1 MPKHKFQTEV
11 SQLLHLIIHSL
22 YSHKEIFLR
31 ELVSNASDALDKHKF
46 LTLTDKKLKGSGFTP
61 RVDVSFSDDK
71 SKPTLT
77 ISDNGI
83 GMDSKDLKENLGTIA
98 RSGTKNFLSKMT
110 GDAKKDSNLI
120 GQFGVGFYSC
130 FMVADNV
137 DVLTRKA
144 GSDKAY
150 LWKSDGKTGFTMK
163 ESERESQ
170 GTTITLYLNDE
181 GKEFASRWSLESVI
195 KKYSDHISFPI
206 FLEYE
211 QTIPAKDKD
220 EEEVKEVKVEQIN
233 SASAFWTRSKSEL
246 KKKDYNEF
254 YKSFSND
261 SDDAML
267 HMHTQAEGT
276 INYTTLF
283 YIPKK
288 APFDLYYPEHKAGVK
303 LYINRVFITDDDK
316 ELMPTYLRF
325 VKGVI
330 DSEDLPL
337 NVSREILQQNRVL
350 SKIKSNSVKKVI
362 DEITKLSKNE
372 DKYAS
377 FYKEFGKP
385 IKEGLYQDFDNRE
398 KLIELIRFYT
408 TKSDKMISFS
418 EYVTNMSKDQKN
430 IYFLTGADKNTL
442 KNSPLLEMYNKKG
455 IEVCIFDDEID
466 DIVFSGAFKYKDF
479 NLKSVT
485 YSDAADELKEDKKES
500 KASKTY
506 EPLIKK
512 MKTILG
518 TNVKDI
524 KMSSRLTD
532 SPCCL
537 VADQNDPTAR
547 MQEMMKAMGQGAGGE
562 KVKPIMEINPKHGL
576 IKKIHKLKKGKAFND
591 AVHLLYDQAL
601 MLEGIKIDD
610 PSGFVKRLNDMMSKS
625 L

>member
-46 LTLTDKKLKGSGFTP
+46 LTLTDKKIKGAEFAP
-61 RVDVSFSDDK
+61 RVDVAFSDDK
-71 SKPTLT
+71 DKPTLT

-83 GMDSKDLKENLGTIA
+83 GMSDKDLKENLGTIA

-120 GQFGVGFYSC
+120 GQFCVGFYSC

-144 GSDKAY
+144 GSNKAY

-163 ESERESQ
+163 ESERETQ

-181 GKEFASRWSLESVI
+181 GREFASRWSLESVI

-220 EEEVKEVKVEQIN
+220 DEEVKEIKVEQIN

-261 SDDAML
+261 SEDAML

-283 YIPKK
+283 YIPQK

-385 IKEGLYQDFDNRE
+385 IKEGLYQDFENRE
-398 KLIELIRFYT
+398 KLIELIRFHT
-408 TKSDKMISFS
+408 TKSEKMISFS

-479 NLKSVT
+479 DLKSVT

-500 KASKTY
+500 KTSKAY

-518 TNVKDI
+518 DNVKDI

-562 KVKPIMEINPKHGL
+562 KVKPIMEINTKHGL
-576 IKKIHKLKKGKAFND
+576 IKKIHKLQKGKAFND

-601 MLEGIKIDD
+601 MLEGIKIDN
-610 PSGFVKRLNDMMSKS
+610 PSDFVKRLNNMMSKS

>member
-22 YSHKEIFLR
+22 YSNKEIFLR
-31 ELVSNASDALDKHKF
+31 ELVSNASDALDKYKF
-46 LTLTDKKLKGSGFTP
+46 LTLTDKNFKGSEFEP
-61 RVDVSFSDDK
+61 RIDISFSNVSDNL
-71 SKPTLT
+71 TLT

-83 GMDSKDLKENLGTIA
+83 GMDNKDLKDNLGTIA

-137 DVLTRKA
+137 DVLTKKA

-163 ESERESQ
+163 ESERDSQ

-181 GKEFASRWSLESVI
+181 GKEFTSRWTLESIV

-211 QTIPAKDKD
+211 ETIPPKEKDDK
-220 EEEVKEVKVEQIN
+220 EVKEIKIEQIN
-233 SASAFWTRSKSEL
+233 SASAFWMRSKSEL
-246 KKKDYNEF
+246 KKKDYDDF
-254 YKSFSND
+254 YKSISND
-261 SDDAML
+261 SEKPL
-267 HMHTQAEGT
+267 VHMHTQAEGT

-288 APFDLYYPEHKAGVK
+288 APFDLYYPEHKTAIK
-303 LYINRVFITDDDK
+303 LYINRVFITEDDK

-337 NVSREILQQNRVL
+337 NVSREILQQNRIL
-350 SKIKSNSVKKVI
+350 SKIKSNSVKKII
-362 DEITKLSKNE
+362 DEITKLSKNV
-372 DKYAS
+372 DKYNE
-377 FYKEFGKP
+377 FYAEFGKP
-385 IKEGLYQDFDNRE
+385 IKEGLYQDYENRD
-398 KLIELIRFYT
+398 KLIELIRFNT
-408 TKSDKMISFS
+408 TRSDKMISFA
-418 EYVTNMSKDQKN
+418 EYVMNMNKEQKN
-430 IYFLTGADKNTL
+430 IYFLTGSDKNTL
-442 KNSPLLEMYNKKG
+442 KNSPLLEMYNKKN

-466 DIVFSGAFKYKDF
+466 EIVFSGAFKYKDYD
-479 NLKSVT
+479 LKSVT
-485 YSDAADELKEDKKES
+485 YSDSDDELKDDNKK
-500 KASKTY
+500 SKTSKKLD
-506 EPLIKK
+506 PLIDK
-512 MKTILG
+512 MKVVLG
-518 TNVKDI
+518 DNVKDI

-537 VADQNDPTAR
+537 VADQNDPSAR
-547 MQEMMKAMGQGAGGE
+547 MQEMMKAMGQGSGE
-562 KVKPIMEINPKHGL
+562 KIKPIMEINPKHTL

-601 MLEGIKIDD
+601 MLEGVKIDD
-610 PSGFVKRLNDMMSKS
+610 PSSFVKRLNDMMSKS

>member
-22 YSHKEIFLR
+22 YSNKEIFLR
-31 ELVSNASDALDKHKF
+31 ELVSNASDALDKYKF
-46 LTLTDKKLKGSGFTP
+46 LTLTDKNFKGAEFEP
-61 RVDVSFSDDK
+61 RIDISFSDSSDNL
-71 SKPTLT
+71 TLT

-83 GMDSKDLKENLGTIA
+83 GMDNKDLKDNLGTIA

-130 FMVADNV
+130 FMVADSV
-137 DVLTRKA
+137 DVLTKKA
-144 GSDKAY
+144 GSNKAY

-170 GTTITLYLNDE
+170 GTTITLNLNDE
-181 GKEFASRWSLESVI
+181 GKEFTSRWTLESIV

-211 QTIPAKDKD
+211 ETIPPKEKDD
-220 EEEVKEVKVEQIN
+220 KEIKEIKVEQIN
-233 SASAFWTRSKSEL
+233 SASAFWMRSKSEL
-246 KKKDYNEF
+246 KKKDYDDF
-254 YKSFSND
+254 YKSISND
-261 SDDAML
+261 SEKPL
-267 HMHTQAEGT
+267 VHMHTQAEGT

-288 APFDLYYPEHKAGVK
+288 APFDLYYPEHKTAIK
-303 LYINRVFITDDDK
+303 LYINRVFITEDDK

-337 NVSREILQQNRVL
+337 NVSREILQQNRIL
-350 SKIKSNSVKKVI
+350 SKIKSNAVKKII
-362 DEITKLSKNE
+362 DEITKLSKNT
-372 DKYAS
+372 DKYNE
-377 FYKEFGKP
+377 FYTEFGKP
-385 IKEGLYQDFDNRE
+385 IKEGLYQDFENRE
-398 KLIELIRFYT
+398 KLIELIRFNT
-408 TKSDKMISFS
+408 TKSDGMISFA
-418 EYVTNMSKDQKN
+418 EYVTNMSKNQKN
-430 IYFLTGADKNTL
+430 IYFLTGSDKNTL
-442 KNSPLLEMYNKKG
+442 KNSPLLEMYNKQN

-466 DIVFSGAFKYKDF
+466 EIVFSGAFKYKDYD
-479 NLKSVT
+479 LKSVT
-485 YSDAADELKEDKKES
+485 YSDSDDELKDGNKES
-500 KASKTY
+500 KTSKKLD
-506 EPLIKK
+506 PLIDK
-512 MKTILG
+512 MKIVLG
-518 TNVKDI
+518 DNVKDI

-547 MQEMMKAMGQGAGGE
+547 MQEMMKAMGQGSGE
-562 KVKPIMEINPKHGL
+562 KIKPIMEINPKHTL

-601 MLEGIKIDD
+601 MLEGVKIDD
-610 PSGFVKRLNDMMSKS
+610 PSSFVKRLNDMMSKS

>member
-11 SQLLHLIIHSL
+11 SELLHLIIHSL

-31 ELVSNASDALDKHKF
+31 ELVSNASDALDKYKF
-46 LTLTDKKLKGSGFTP
+46 LTISDKMFKNLEYNP
-61 RVDVSFSDDK
+61 RVDISFSDDPK
-71 SKPTLT
+71 NLTLT

-83 GMDSKDLKENLGTIA
+83 GMDEKDLKENLGTIA

-120 GQFGVGFYSC
+120 GKFGVGFYSC

-137 DVLTRKA
+137 DVLTKKA
-144 GSDKAY
+144 GSNKAF

-163 ESERESQ
+163 ESKRESQ

-181 GKEFASRWSLESVI
+181 GKEFASRWSLESTV

-211 QTIPAKDKD
+211 ETIPAKEKD
-220 EEEVKEVKVEQIN
+220 DEEVKEIKVEQIN
-233 SASAFWTRSKSEL
+233 SASAFWMQSKGQL

-261 SDDAML
+261 SEDPLM

-288 APFDLYYPEHKAGVK
+288 APFDLYYPEHKTAIK
-303 LYINRVFITDDDK
+303 LYINRVFVTDDDK

-350 SKIKSNSVKKVI
+350 SKIKSNSVKKII
-362 DEITKLSKNE
+362 DEIIKLSKNSE
-372 DKYAS
+372 KYNE
-377 FYKEFGKP
+377 FYSQFGKP
-385 IKEGLYQDFDNRE
+385 IKEGLYQDYDNRD
-398 KLIELIRFYT
+398 KLIELIRFNT
-408 TKSDKMISFS
+408 TKSEEMISFA
-418 EYVTNMSKDQKN
+418 EYVLNMKKDQKN
-430 IYFLTGADKNTL
+430 IYFITGTDKNTL
-442 KNSPLLEMYNKKG
+442 KNSPLLEMYNKND

-466 DIVFSGAFKYKDF
+466 DIVFSGVFKYKEYD
-479 NLKSVT
+479 LKSVT
-485 YSDAADELKEDKKES
+485 YSDATDELKDDSKES
-500 KASKTY
+500 KPSKTMD
-506 EPLIKK
+506 PLIDKIK
-512 MKTILG
+512 VILG
-518 TNVKDI
+518 DNVKDV

-537 VADQNDPTAR
+537 VADQNDPTSR
-547 MQEMMKAMGQGAGGE
+547 MQEMMKAMGQGSTE
-562 KVKPIMEINPKHGL
+562 KVKPIMEINPKHSL
-576 IKKIHKLKKGKAFND
+576 IKKIHKLKKGKAFDD
-591 AVHLLYDQAL
+591 AIHLLYDQAL

-610 PSGFVKRLNDMMSKS
+610 PSGFVKRLNNMMAKS

>member
-22 YSHKEIFLR
+22 YSNKEIFLR
-31 ELVSNASDALDKHKF
+31 ELVSNASDALDKYKF
-46 LTLTDKKLKGSGFTP
+46 LTLTDKNFKGSGFEP
-61 RVDVSFSDDK
+61 RIDISFSNDSDNL
-71 SKPTLT
+71 TLT

-83 GMDSKDLKENLGTIA
+83 GMDNKDLKDNLGTIA

-130 FMVADNV
+130 FMVADSV
-137 DVLTRKA
+137 DVLTKKA

-163 ESERESQ
+163 EAERDSQ

-181 GKEFASRWSLESVI
+181 GKEFTSRWTLESIV

-211 QTIPAKDKD
+211 ETIPPKEKDDK
-220 EEEVKEVKVEQIN
+220 EVKEIKVEQIN
-233 SASAFWTRSKSEL
+233 SASAFWMRSKSEL
-246 KKKDYNEF
+246 KKKDYDDF
-254 YKSFSND
+254 YKSISND
-261 SDDAML
+261 SEKPL
-267 HMHTQAEGT
+267 VHMHTQAEGT

-288 APFDLYYPEHKAGVK
+288 APFDLYYPEHKTAIK
-303 LYINRVFITDDDK
+303 LYINRVFITEDDK

-337 NVSREILQQNRVL
+337 NVSREILQQNRIL

-362 DEITKLSKNE
+362 DEITKLSKNA
-372 DKYAS
+372 DKYNE
-377 FYKEFGKP
+377 FYAEFGKP
-385 IKEGLYQDFDNRE
+385 IKEGLYQDYENRD
-398 KLIELIRFYT
+398 KLIELIRFNT
-408 TKSDKMISFS
+408 TKSDQMISFS
-418 EYVTNMSKDQKN
+418 EYVTNMNKEQKH
-430 IYFLTGADKNTL
+430 IYFLTGSDKNTL
-442 KNSPLLEMYNKKG
+442 KNSPLLEMYNKKN

-466 DIVFSGAFKYKDF
+466 EIVFSGAFKYKDYD
-479 NLKSVT
+479 LKSVT
-485 YSDAADELKEDKKES
+485 YSDSDDELKDDNKKS
-500 KASKTY
+500 TASKRLD
-506 EPLIKK
+506 PLIDK
-512 MKTILG
+512 MKVVLG
-518 TNVKDI
+518 DNVKDI
-524 KMSSRLTD
+524 KMSNRLTD

-537 VADQNDPTAR
+537 VADQNDPSAR
-547 MQEMMKAMGQGAGGE
+547 MQEMMKAMGQGSGE
-562 KVKPIMEINPKHGL
+562 RIKPIMEINPKHTL

-601 MLEGIKIDD
+601 MLEGVKIDD
-610 PSGFVKRLNDMMSKS
+610 PSSFVKRLNDMMSKS

>member
-11 SQLLHLIIHSL
+11 NQLLHLIIHSL

-46 LTLTDKKLKGSGFTP
+46 LTLTDKKIKSTDFVP
-61 RVDVSFSDDK
+61 RIDISYSED
-71 SKPTLT
+71 SKNPTLT
-77 ISDNGI
+77 IMDNGV
-83 GMDSKDLKENLGTIA
+83 GMDEKDLKENLGTIA

-130 FMVADNV
+130 FMVADSV

-144 GSDKAY
+144 GSNKAY

-163 ESERESQ
+163 ESERKSQ
-170 GTTITLYLNDE
+170 GTTITLNLNDE

-211 QTIPAKDKD
+211 ETIPPKDKD
-220 EEEVKEVKVEQIN
+220 DKEVKEVKVEQIN
-233 SASAFWTRSKSEL
+233 LASAFWTRSKSEL
-246 KKKDYNEF
+246 KKKDYTEF
-254 YKSFSND
+254 YKSFS
-261 SDDAML
+261 SDAENPLL

-288 APFDLYYPEHKAGVK
+288 APFDLYYPEHKTAIK

-325 VKGVI
+325 VKGII

-372 DKYAS
+372 DKYAD

-385 IKEGLYQDFDNRE
+385 IKEGLYQDYENRE
-398 KLIELIRFYT
+398 KLIELIRFNT
-408 TKSDKMISFS
+408 TKSDKMISFA
-418 EYVTNMSKDQKN
+418 EYVTNMGKDQKH
-430 IYFLTGADKNTL
+430 IYFLTGANKNTL
-442 KNSPLLEMYNKKG
+442 KNSPLLEMYNKKN

-466 DIVFSGAFKYKDF
+466 DIVFSGVFKYKDF
-479 NLKSVT
+479 DLKSVT
-485 YSDAADELKEDKKES
+485 YSDAVDDLKENKEES
-500 KASKTY
+500 KSSKTFD
-506 EPLIKK
+506 PLIKK
-512 MKTILG
+512 MKSILG
-518 TNVKDI
+518 NNVKDI

-547 MQEMMKAMGQGAGGE
+547 MQEMMKSMGQGSGE

-576 IKKIHKLKKGKAFND
+576 IKKIHKLKKGKAFDD